1 MYRILCSKIICIGV
15 LLLKLVLKSITRMAS
30 LSTTIVFLLSDLEL
44 MAYH

>member
-1 MYRILCSKIICIGV
+1 M
-15 LLLKLVLKSITRMAS
+15 LKLVLQSITHMAL